1 MTSPATNHRFAPA
14 LLVAMTLAL
23 AACKAQAPTPP
34 AEAQAPPATP
44 QVTADTSAQPARSTD
59 APLPSEDA
67 SLAPAATAALPAAF
81 VDKVW
86 KVGKSSAVEPGTT
99 YTFLADGT
107 LVIDSPNGTPM
118 HGRWSYDKGALVMV
132 EEGISYPT
140 EIIAI
145 DATKFHIRSHNP
157 GEPVDIELVPAPDQP
172 LPKP

>member
-1 MTSPATNHRFAPA
+1 MAFTSRTA
-14 LLVAMTLAL
+14 LLVAMTFAL
-23 AACKAQAPTPP
+23 AACKAQAPTPEPTPTP
-34 AEAQAPPATP
+34 APAP

-67 SLAPAATAALPAAF
+67 SLSPSATAELPTAF

-86 KVGKSSAVEPGTT
+86 KVKPSGKVEAGTT
-99 YTFLADGT
+99 YTFLSDGT

-118 HGRWSYDKGALVMV
+118 HGRWTYEKGALVMV

-145 DATKFHIRSHNP
+145 DASQFHIRSHNP
-157 GEPVDIELVPAPDQP
+157 GEPVDMELVPAPDQP

>member
-1 MTSPATNHRFAPA
+1 MASMRSTA
-14 LLVAMTLAL
+14 LIVAITLAL
-23 AACKAQAPTPP
+23 AACKAQAPTPTPEPTATPTP
-34 AEAQAPPATP
+34 AP
-44 QVTADTSAQPARSTD
+44 QVTADTSTQPARSTD

-67 SLAPAATAALPAAF
+67 SLAPTATATAALPSAF

-86 KVGKSSAVEPGTT
+86 KVKPSGKVEAGTT
-99 YTFLADGT
+99 YTFLSDGT

-118 HGRWSYDKGALVMV
+118 HGRWSYEKGALVMV

-140 EIIAI
+140 DILAI
-145 DATKFHIRSHNP
+145 DASQFHIRSHNP

>member
-1 MTSPATNHRFAPA
+1 MTSTRMSA
-14 LLVAMTLAL
+14 LLVAMTLGL
-23 AACKAQAPTPP
+23 AACKAQAPTPEPTP
-34 AEAQAPPATP
+34 AP

-67 SLAPAATAALPAAF
+67 SLAPAAMAALPSAF

-86 KVGKSSAVEPGTT
+86 KVKPSGKVEAGTT
-99 YTFLADGT
+99 YTFLSDGT
-107 LVIDSPNGTPM
+107 LVISSPNATPM
-118 HGRWSYDKGALVMV
+118 HGRWSYEKGALVMV

-140 EIIAI
+140 DILAI
-145 DATKFHIRSHNP
+145 DASRFNIRSHNP